1 MCKINPPEMERNKN
15 KLEFICPHCEQ
26 KIDDFKNHAFKDDV
40 NSLCNVCDLAIP
52 NEQCVSG
59 HIKLVHESPTEYVS
73 CMECSI
79 DFSSAKFLN
88 IHYTICHLE
97 DLTSKLDQYD
107 IEQEVPEN

>member
-52 NEQCVSG
+52 NG
-59 HIKLVHESPTEYVS
+59 
-73 CMECSI
+73 
-79 DFSSAKFLN
+79 F
-88 IHYTICHLE
+88 
-97 DLTSKLDQYD
+97 
-107 IEQEVPEN
+107 